1 MPISYQQLN
10 VALPSELADR
20 LQEWL
25 RTTDEK
31 TSTRQL
37 VISLISDFLDDMD
50 EEAAEEALAKGLN

>member
-10 VALPSELADR
+10 VALPSELADS

-37 VISLISDFLDDMD
+37 IIALIEDFLDD
-50 EEAAEEALAKGLN
+50 EQEAAEEALAKGLN